1 MILGSD
7 VLADWFGAHIGDE
20 CHENSGKTVMRS
32 TLSLKDRFSRWLP
45 RLVLSPSLVAIL
57 VGVYLFIAW
66 TGWIS
71 LSSSKMVPKYDFVG
85 LEQYVRLWATPR
97 WETAVVNLFLFTVLF
112 LTITIAIGLLIAILL
127 DQQIRAEGFLRAVY
141 LYPMALSF
149 IVTGMA
155 WKWILNPDLGV
166 EKVVN
171 DLGWTGFVFD
181 WITRPEYA
189 IYCVVIAAVWQ
200 STGFAMAIFLAGLRG
215 IDTSVIKAA
224 QIEGAS
230 LPRIYLSIIV
240 PMLRPAFLSVIVLLS
255 YISIKSFDLVLA
267 LTGAGPGNAT
277 EMPSTFM
284 FSATFRRNQMGVGAA
299 SAMMMLMTVAAI
311 IIPYLYSEL
320 KEARNEH

>member
-1 MILGSD
+1 MSRSTSTSSRISALLPKI
-7 VLADWFGAHIGDE
+7 VLAPSI
-20 CHENSGKTVMRS
+20 
-32 TLSLKDRFSRWLP
+32 L
-45 RLVLSPSLVAIL
+45 LVF
-57 VGVYLFIAW
+57 VGVYLFIVW
-66 TGWIS
+66 TAVIS
-71 LSSSKMVPKYDFVG
+71 LTDSKMVPKFNFVG
-85 LEQYVRLWATPR
+85 LDQYIRLWSTPR
-97 WETAVVNLFLFTVLF
+97 WHTAVENLFIFTVLF
-112 LTITIAIGLLIAILL
+112 LVFTIAIGLLMAILL
-127 DQQIRAEGFLRAVY
+127 DQKIRAEGALRAIY

-149 IVTGMA
+149 IVTGTA
-155 WKWILNPDLGV
+155 WKWILNPSLGV
-166 EKVVN
+166 QKVVN
-171 DLGWTGFVFD
+171 DLGWQSFVFD
-181 WITRPEYA
+181 WITKPDFA

-215 IDTSVIKAA
+215 IDNSIIKAA

-255 YISIKSFDLVLA
+255 YISIKSFDLVVA
-267 LTGAGPGNAT
+267 LTNAGPGSAT

-320 KEARNEH
+320 KDERHGH

>member
-1 MILGSD
+1 
-7 VLADWFGAHIGDE
+7 
-20 CHENSGKTVMRS
+20 
-32 TLSLKDRFSRWLP
+32 LS
-45 RLVLSPSLVAIL
+45 
-57 VGVYLFIAW
+57 
-66 TGWIS
+66 
-71 LSSSKMVPKYDFVG
+71 
-85 LEQYVRLWATPR
+85 
-97 WETAVVNLFLFTVLF
+97 
-112 LTITIAIGLLIAILL
+112 ITIAIGLLMAILL
-127 DQQIRAEGFLRAVY
+127 DQKVRAEGVLRAIY

-149 IVTGMA
+149 IVTGTA
-155 WKWILNPDLGV
+155 WKWILNPSLGIQ
-166 EKVVN
+166 KVVN
-171 DLGWTGFVFD
+171 DLGWQSFAFD
-181 WITRPEYA
+181 WITRPEFA

-215 IDTSVIKAA
+215 IDNSIIKAA

-230 LPRIYLSIIV
+230 LTRIYLSIIV

-267 LTGAGPGNAT
+267 LTNAGPGSAT

-320 KEARNEH
+320 KEDRNGH

>member
-1 MILGSD
+1 M
-7 VLADWFGAHIGDE
+7 H
-20 CHENSGKTVMRS
+20 GKHS
-32 TLSLKDRFSRWLP
+32 PGGRFERWLP
-45 RLVLSPSLVAIL
+45 RLVLSPSLFAIFI
-57 VGVYLFIAW
+57 GVYVFIAW

-71 LSSSKMVPKYDFVG
+71 LSSSKMVPQYDFVG
-85 LEQYVRLWATPR
+85 LEQYLRLWATPR
-97 WETAVVNLFLFTVLF
+97 WETAVVNLFVFTALF
-112 LTITIAIGLLIAILL
+112 LAVTIALGLLIAILL
-127 DQQIRAEGFLRAVY
+127 DQQIRGEGFLRAVY

-149 IVTGMA
+149 IVSGTA
-155 WKWILNPDLGV
+155 WKWVLNPDLGV
-166 EKVVN
+166 QKVVN
-171 DLGWTGFVFD
+171 DLGWSGFVFD

-215 IDTSVIKAA
+215 IDTSIIKAA

-230 LPRIYLSIIV
+230 LPRIYASIIV
-240 PMLRPAFLSVIVLLS
+240 PMLRPAFLSVVVLLS

-267 LTGAGPGNAT
+267 LTGAGPGDAT

-320 KEARNEH
+320 REVRHEH

>member
-1 MILGSD
+1 MQRRSRTQPW
-7 VLADWFGAHIGDE
+7 LAAA
-20 CHENSGKTVMRS
+20 
-32 TLSLKDRFSRWLP
+32 LP
-45 RLVLSPSLVAIL
+45 KLVLSPSVLFVFI
-57 VGVYLFIAW
+57 GVYLFICW
-66 TGWIS
+66 TIVIS
-71 LSSSKMVPKYDFVG
+71 LSSSKMLPRYDFVG
-85 LEQYVRLWATPR
+85 LEQYVRLWSTPR
-97 WETAVVNLFLFTVLF
+97 WITAVENLFLFTVLF
-112 LTITIAIGLLIAILL
+112 LCITIAVGLFMAILL
-127 DQQIRAEGFLRAVY
+127 DQKVRAEGALRAIY

-149 IVTGMA
+149 IVTGTA
-155 WKWILNPDLGV
+155 WKWILNPSLGV
-166 EKVVN
+166 QKVIN
-171 DLGWTGFVFD
+171 DLGWQNFVFD
-181 WITRPEYA
+181 WITQPDFA

-215 IDTSVIKAA
+215 IDNSIIKAA

-267 LTGAGPGNAT
+267 LTNAGPGSAT

-299 SAMMMLMTVAAI
+299 SAVMMLMTVAAI

-320 KEARNEH
+320 KEDRNGH

>member
-1 MILGSD
+1 
-7 VLADWFGAHIGDE
+7 
-20 CHENSGKTVMRS
+20 MRS
-32 TLSLKDRFSRWLP
+32 TLSLKDRLSLWLP
-45 RLVLSPSLVAIL
+45 RFVLSPSLVVVF

-71 LSSSKMVPKYDFVG
+71 LSSSQMVPRYDFVG
-85 LEQYVRLWATPR
+85 LEQYHRLWSTPR
-97 WETAVVNLFLFTVLF
+97 WETAVANLFIFTVLF
-112 LTITIAIGLLIAILL
+112 LAVTIAVGLLIAILL
-127 DQQIRAEGFLRAVY
+127 DQRIRAEGLLRAIY

-149 IVTGMA
+149 IVTGTA

-166 EKVVN
+166 QKVVN
-171 DLGWTGFVFD
+171 GLGWSGFVFD

-215 IDTSVIKAA
+215 IDNSIIKAA
-224 QIEGAS
+224 QIEGAG
-230 LPRIYLSIIV
+230 LPRIYASIII
-240 PMLRPAFLSVIVLLS
+240 PMLRPAFLSVVVLLS
-255 YISIKSFDLVLA
+255 YISIRSFDLVLA
-267 LTGAGPGNAT
+267 LTNGGPGNAT

-311 IIPYLYSEL
+311 IVPYLYSEL
-320 KEARNEH
+320 REDRHGH